1 MPYLQNLAK
10 FSSLPLALAE
20 KMREYRNHSFGEELM
35 MIHAGQTIIRAIAVA
50 TMAVTA
56 YFLAG

>member
-1 MPYLQNLAK
+1 MPYLQTLAN
-10 FSSLPLALAE
+10 FPSMPLALAE
-20 KMREYRNHSFGEELM
+20 KMREYRNHSFGEEFT
-35 MIHAGQTIIRAIAVA
+35 MIHVGQIIIRALAVA

>member
-1 MPYLQNLAK
+1 VI
-10 FSSLPLALAE
+10 SI
-20 KMREYRNHSFGEELM
+20 EELT
-35 MIHAGQTIIRAIAVA
+35 MIYVGQTIIRALAVA

>member
-1 MPYLQNLAK
+1 
-10 FSSLPLALAE
+10 
-20 KMREYRNHSFGEELM
+20 
-35 MIHAGQTIIRAIAVA
+35 MIHVGQIIIRALAIA